1 MTKPKYFND
10 ERAAKAQAHIQEM
23 NKKYSEEILEIVSE
37 STIYMKPLKSKT
49 NKATTNIIVDNID
62 SVSAIYKHFKGKTA
76 VLNFASF
83 HNRVVDL
90 LWEVWHKKKL
100 FVVNL
105 FYTTFYLIINL
116 RAITKIMVKKSLII
130 NLLIEEFTLLV

>member
-23 NKKYSEEILEIVSE
+23 SKKYSEDILEIVYA
-37 STIYMKPLKSKT
+37 STIYMEPLDNKV

-62 SVSAIYKHFKGKTA
+62 SVSAIYKHGSWKTA

-83 HNRVVDL
+83 YNPGGGFGWGNYGTRRS
-90 LWEVWHKKKL
+90 
-100 FVVNL
+100 FV
-105 FYTTFYLIINL
+105 
-116 RAITKIMVKKSLII
+116 
-130 NLLIEEFTLLV
+130 